1 MRLETRALSFSYGGH
16 PLLSE
21 VNLKLDGG
29 RITTLLG
36 KNGAGK
42 TTLIK
47 LIMGFIRP
55 AGGKV
60 MINGEDASSLS
71 STERAR
77 LIAYIPQSTENTYS
91 YTVLDSVLMGRSPH
105 ISLFSHP
112 GKKDEEAAENAI
124 NMLGIGELKDRMV
137 STLSGGERQLVLIA
151 RALAQDAG
159 ILILDE
165 PTSALDYSNQL
176 LVMETLTSLRKQG
189 YAILFSTHSPE
200 QALMVSDSLIL
211 LEKGKKAE
219 EKSPEE
225 LLDGSALS
233 KLYGKNLIIREL
245 DTGESR
251 RIICTPE

>member
-124 NMLGIGELKDRMV
+124 TMLGIGELRDRMV
-137 STLSGGERQLVLIA
+137 STLSGGERQLVFIA

-165 PTSALDYSNQL
+165 PTASIDLKGQEDIFRILQTLSARMSIVVISHDLS
-176 LVMETLTSLRKQG
+176 
-189 YAILFSTHSPE
+189 AILRYAHKIVYINKTAVLHDVPDVEF
-200 QALMVSDSLIL
+200 I
-211 LEKGKKAE
+211 
-219 EKSPEE
+219 
-225 LLDGSALS
+225 
-233 KLYGKNLIIREL
+233 
-245 DTGESR
+245 ESSGHFCEIDLFYQLTQSQKEAR
-251 RIICTPE
+251 

>member
-1 MRLETRALSFSYGGH
+1 MRLETRSLSFSYGGH

-124 NMLGIGELKDRMV
+124 SMLGIGDLRDRMV
-137 STLSGGERQLVLIA
+137 STLSGGERQRVALA
-151 RALAQDAG
+151 RAVANGAR
-159 ILILDE
+159 LIFLDE
-165 PTSALDYSNQL
+165 PTGSLDEES
-176 LVMETLTSLRKQG
+176 
-189 YAILFSTHSPE
+189 
-200 QALMVSDSLIL
+200 
-211 LEKGKKAE
+211 KK
-219 EKSPEE
+219 SVEE
-225 LLDGSALS
+225 LLFSSSLRCDGISFILVTHDSDLS
-233 KLYGKNLIIREL
+233 RKTETRYVLRGGVLERL
-245 DTGESR
+245 
-251 RIICTPE
+251 